1 MNQTPSRLG
10 SLLQTFFAEHLLH
23 HKGVSYQTIASYR
36 DTFRLLLQFVRDRT
50 GREPSSLRLNDLD
63 ASVILA
69 FLDHLEADRRN
80 ATRTRNLRL
89 TAIRTFFRLAALSDP
104 ENVGLATRV
113 LAIPVKRTDR
123 RLVGYLTRAEMEAIL
138 DGPDTTTWTGR
149 RDYALLLTLYNSGA
163 RVSEIVNVE
172 RRHVSFGATSY
183 LELHGKG
190 RKERTVPLWPM
201 TARAL
206 KQWLEELG
214 EAANTAVVFPSARRQ
229 RLTRKGI
236 TFILRNATATAAA
249 ACPSLAGK
257 RVSPHIVRHT
267 TAMHLLQ
274 SGVDITVIALWLGH
288 ESMETT
294 HQYIEADLATKER
307 ALATLPD
314 AGKSL
319 DRFKAD
325 DALMGFLASL

>member
-1 MNQTPSRLG
+1 MNQTSSTVGP
-10 SLLQTFFAEHLLH
+10 LLQTFFAEHLLH

-50 GREPSSLRLNDLD
+50 GREPSSLKLSDLD
-63 ASVILA
+63 APVILS
-69 FLDHLEADRRN
+69 FLNHLEADRHN

-138 DGPDTTTWTGR
+138 AAPDPKTWSGR
-149 RDYALLLTLYNSGA
+149 RDYALLLTLYNTGA
-163 RVSEIVNVE
+163 RVSEIINVE
-172 RRHVSFGATSY
+172 RRHLSFGATTY

-190 RKERTVPLWPM
+190 RKERTVPLWPT

-206 KQWLEELG
+206 KQRLEDLPD
-214 EAANTAVVFPSARRQ
+214 ATPTAVVFPSARRE

-236 TFILRNATATAAA
+236 TFILRNATTTAAV
-249 ACPSLAGK
+249 ACPSLASK

-288 ESMETT
+288 ESTETT

-314 AGKSL
+314 AGKRL
-319 DRFKAD
+319 DRFKAA
-325 DALMGFLASL
+325 DALLGFLASL